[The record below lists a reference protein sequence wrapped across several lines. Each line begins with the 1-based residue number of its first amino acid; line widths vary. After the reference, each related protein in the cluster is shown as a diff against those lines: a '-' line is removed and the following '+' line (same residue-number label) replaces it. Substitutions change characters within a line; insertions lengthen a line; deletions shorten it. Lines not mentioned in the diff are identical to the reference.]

1 MDIRF
6 DHVVHYVNDPFEAM
20 TAFRLLGFHTAKGG
34 NHEIW
39 GTYNTLCYFK
49 NLAYIEWIGINH
61 LEVTKEGSHPF
72 SRHLYEDFK
81 RGEGLSQIA
90 FRTNSIDQTNQEL
103 TQKGIKTIGPFPG
116 SRMRPDGSLL
126 QWSMLFIDLTQPMPF
141 FIEWGDDDKV
151 REQELIEKEV
161 YVPDS
166 KSISFIAYAVEQAE
180 NLADI
185 WAKVLNGT
193 VDNSTIPGTEQKAIK
208 VHFDTIDV
216 YFISLKEH
224 PRGERPFLV
233 GIEPKAQKEISLHG
247 AKYLL

>member
-1 MDIRF
+1 LLDIRF

-20 TAFRLLGFHTAKGG
+20 TAFKLLGFHTAKGG
-34 NHEIW
+34 NHENW

-49 NLAYIEWIGINH
+49 NLTYIEWIGINN

-72 SRHLYEDFK
+72 SRHLYEDYK

-90 FRTNSIDQTNQEL
+90 FRTNSIDKTNQEL
-103 TQKGIKTIGPFPG
+103 TQKGIKTIGPLPG
-116 SRMRPDGSLL
+116 SRKRPDGTILK
-126 QWSMLFIDLTQPMPF
+126 WSMLFIDHTRPMPF
-141 FIEWGDDDKV
+141 FIEWKGVDRI
-151 REQELIEKEV
+151 REQELNEIGV

-166 KSISFIAYAVEQAE
+166 KSISFIAYAVKQPE

-185 WAKVLNGT
+185 WAKVLNGK
-193 VDNSTIPGTEQKAIK
+193 VHISTLPGTEQKAFK

-216 YFISLKEH
+216 YFSFKDH

-233 GIEPKAQKEISLHG
+233 GIEPKATRAIILHG
-247 AKYLL
+247 AKYLM

>member
-1 MDIRF
+1 MEIRF

-20 TAFRLLGFHTAKGG
+20 TAFKLFGFHTAKGG

-49 NLAYIEWIGINH
+49 NLTYIEWIGINK
-61 LEVTKEGSHPF
+61 LEITKEGNHPF
-72 SRHLYEDFK
+72 SRHLYEDYK

-90 FRTNSIDQTNQEL
+90 FRTNSIDNIKKEL

-116 SRMRPDGSLL
+116 SRIRPDGTLL
-126 QWSMLFIDLTQPMPF
+126 EWSMLFFDHSHPMPF
-141 FIEWGDDDKV
+141 FIEWGDDDVV
-151 REQELIEKEV
+151 REKELYEKGI

-166 KSISFIAYAVEQAE
+166 KSISFIAYSVNEPE
-180 NLADI
+180 SLADL
-185 WAKVLNGT
+185 WANLLKGT
-193 VDNSTIPGTEQKAIK
+193 VHSTTLPGTTQKAIK

-216 YFISLKEH
+216 YFSQKNE
-224 PRGERPFLV
+224 PRGERPFWV
-233 GIEPKAQKEISLHG
+233 GIDPKAKREIRLHG